1 MKSRNSTGVVFTLS
15 IAILLLGPPVYAQ
28 QQQKTSENTPFL
40 KQLLQKRPE
49 TDLDKD
55 GVLTMEEA
63 QEARR
68 QMQNA
73 RQKRDASRRTAPKRA
88 QRAAPTHADVAY
100 GAHERNV
107 LDFWRAESERPTPL
121 FVWIHGGGFRGG
133 DKSSIP
139 ADLLGPCLEAGI
151 SCASINYRLSH
162 HAPYPAQMHDSAR
175 AIQFLRSK
183 AAEWNLDPKRFAAGG
198 GSAGSGISQ
207 WIGYHDDMAQPDSED
222 PVARQSTRLSC
233 VLPISMQSTYDPREI
248 KKVVPGDAYKHPA
261 LVLLFARPEGWDW
274 DTGEIDGALDALLK
288 DASPINHLTADDPP
302 VFLIHY
308 ERSNTPGNIHH
319 SNFGKHLQE
328 ALDKLGIECVRRMD
342 SDYDSMTAAYADM
355 VEFLKRHFAMQ

>member
-1 MKSRNSTGVVFTLS
+1 MNPRNSIRVAFALA
-15 IAILLLGPPVYAQ
+15 IAVLLLSPPVYG

-40 KQLLQKRPE
+40 KKLLQKRPE
-49 TDLDKD
+49 TDLNKD

-63 QEARR
+63 QQARR
-68 QMQNA
+68 QMQRA
-73 RQKRDASRRTAPKRA
+73 RQKQAATRRPKKP
-88 QRAAPTHADVAY
+88 APTHADVPY
-100 GAHERNV
+100 GDHERNV
-107 LDFWRAESERPTPL
+107 LDFWRAESDSPTPL

-151 SCASINYRLSH
+151 SCASINYRLSGQ
-162 HAPYPAQMHDSAR
+162 APYPAQMHDSAR
-175 AIQFLRSK
+175 AIQFLRSR

-207 WIGYHDDMAQPDSED
+207 WIGFHDDMARPDSDD

-233 VLPISMQSTYDPREI
+233 VLPINMQSTYDPREI
-248 KKVVPGDAYKHPA
+248 KKIVPGDAYKHPA
-261 LVLLFARPEGWDW
+261 FIPLYARPKDWDW
-274 DTGEIDGALDALLK
+274 DTGEIDEALDRMLK

-308 ERSNTPGNIHH
+308 ERSNKPGNIHH
-319 SNFGKHLQE
+319 SNFGKHLKN
-328 ALDKLGIECVRRMD
+328 AMDKLGIECVRRMD
-342 SDYDSMTAAYADM
+342 TDYDSMTAAYADM
-355 VEFLKRHFAMQ
+355 VEFLKRQFGMQ